1 MEISN
6 DDGTADSFAALTV
19 RLPSEP
25 KESKEEKKPSGG
37 KPEIVQ
43 GLVPTTVKQGETATF
58 TVKVKG
64 PVKSVKWLKNGREIP
79 SPKAKDLGD
88 GTYQLEIP
96 NCQPEDAT
104 DYTACL
110 FSIFIKISPRLSVLQ
125 HILVKRRNN

>member
-1 MEISN
+1 M
-6 DDGTADSFAALTV
+6 TV

-25 KESKEEKKPSGG
+25 KEQKVEEKKPSAE

-64 PVKSVKWLKNGREIP
+64 PVKGVKWLKNGREIP
-79 SPKAKDLGD
+79 NAKTKDLGD

-96 NCQPEDAT
+96 NCQQDDAA
-104 DYTACL
+104 DYKACFCFL
-110 FSIFIKISPRLSVLQ
+110 I
-125 HILVKRRNN
+125 

>member
-1 MEISN
+1 MEVSN

-25 KESKEEKKPSGG
+25 KESKEEPSKQKEEPSKPSGG

-64 PVKSVKWLKNGREIP
+64 PVKGVKWLKNGREIP

-96 NCQPEDAT
+96 NCQPDDAT
-104 DYTACL
+104 DYTACFFQYL
-110 FSIFIKISPRLSVLQ
+110 
-125 HILVKRRNN
+125 